1 MKVNLICDTD
11 GIVKGSY
18 IYSKKE
24 REKFMDKVADITEDE
39 EIQVV
44 NIDYGYRK
52 DIKCYYINFEYYWL
66 LEVDD
71 EEDVKQISAAFVQKE
86 VDKVVNWETRK
97 YESSSGT

>member
-1 MKVNLICDTD
+1 MNLTCETD
-11 GIVKGSY
+11 GIVKGAY
-18 IYSKKE
+18 LYSKKE
-24 REKFMDKVADITEDE
+24 HERFMDKVANLTEDD
-39 EIQVV
+39 EIQIV

-71 EEDVKQISAAFVQKE
+71 DEDIKQMKAAFVQKE

-97 YESSSGT
+97 YESFSGT

>member
-1 MKVNLICDTD
+1 MMNLTCETD

-24 REKFMDKVADITEDE
+24 REKFIDKVADITEDE

-71 EEDVKQISAAFVQKE
+71 EEDVKQMKAAFVQKE

-97 YESSSGT
+97 YESSSGA

>member
-1 MKVNLICDTD
+1 MMNLICETD
-11 GIVKGSY
+11 GIVKGAY
-18 IYSKKE
+18 LYSKKE
-24 REKFMDKVADITEDE
+24 HEKFMKKVALITEDE

-71 EEDVKQISAAFVQKE
+71 DEDEKQMKAAFVQKE

-97 YESSSGT
+97 YESSSGA

>member
-11 GIVKGSY
+11 GIVKGAY
-18 IYSKKE
+18 LYSKKE
-24 REKFMDKVADITEDE
+24 HEKFMDKVADITEDE

-97 YESSSGT
+97 YESSSGA

>member
-1 MKVNLICDTD
+1 MNLTCETD
-11 GIVKGSY
+11 GIVKGAY
-18 IYSKKE
+18 LYSKKE
-24 REKFMDKVADITEDE
+24 HEKFMDKVADLTEDDD
-39 EIQVV
+39 IQIV

-71 EEDVKQISAAFVQKE
+71 DEDVKQMKAAFVQKE

>member
-97 YESSSGT
+97 YESSSGA

>member
-1 MKVNLICDTD
+1 MMNLTCETD

-24 REKFMDKVADITEDE
+24 REKFIDKVADITEDE
-39 EIQVV
+39 DIQVV

-71 EEDVKQISAAFVQKE
+71 DEDVKQMKAAFVQKE

-97 YESSSGT
+97 YESSSGA

>member
-24 REKFMDKVADITEDE
+24 REKFIDKVADITEDE

-71 EEDVKQISAAFVQKE
+71 EDIKQMKAAFVHKE

>member
-71 EEDVKQISAAFVQKE
+71 EEDVKQIIAAFVQKE

-97 YESSSGT
+97 YESSSGA

>member
-1 MKVNLICDTD
+1 MTVNIVCDTD

-24 REKFMDKVADITEDE
+24 REKFMDKVAEITEDE
-39 EIQVV
+39 EIDVV

-52 DIKCYYINFEYYWL
+52 DIKCYYINFEYYWHY
-66 LEVDD
+66 EIDD
-71 EEDVKQISAAFVQKE
+71 DEDVKQIEAAVVQRE
-86 VDKVVNWETRK
+86 VDKIVNWETRK

>member
-1 MKVNLICDTD
+1 MNLICDTD

-24 REKFMDKVADITEDE
+24 REKFIDKVAEITEDE
-39 EIQVV
+39 YYTVI

-52 DIKCYYINFEYYWL
+52 DIKCYYINFEYYWNY
-66 LEVDD
+66 EVDD
-71 EEDVKQISAAFVQKE
+71 DEDIKQIDAAIIQRE
-86 VDKVVNWETRK
+86 VDKIINWETRK

>member
-1 MKVNLICDTD
+1 MNLLCDTD

-24 REKFMDKVADITEDE
+24 REKFIDKVADITEDE

-66 LEVDD
+66 FEVDD
-71 EEDVKQISAAFVQKE
+71 EEDVKQIIAAFVQKE

-97 YESSSGT
+97 YESSSGA

>member
-1 MKVNLICDTD
+1 MNLTCETD
-11 GIVKGSY
+11 GIVKGAY
-18 IYSKKE
+18 LYSKKE
-24 REKFMDKVADITEDE
+24 HEKFMDKVADLTEDD
-39 EIQVV
+39 EIQIV

-71 EEDVKQISAAFVQKE
+71 DEDIKQMKAAFVQKE

>member
-1 MKVNLICDTD
+1 MMNLTCETD
-11 GIVKGSY
+11 GIVKGAY
-18 IYSKKE
+18 LYSKKE
-24 REKFMDKVADITEDE
+24 HEMFMKKVALITEDE

-66 LEVDD
+66 FEVDD
-71 EEDVKQISAAFVQKE
+71 DEDEKQMKAAFVQKE
-86 VDKVVNWETRK
+86 VDKVVNWEMRK

>member
-1 MKVNLICDTD
+1 MNLLCDTD

-24 REKFMDKVADITEDE
+24 REKFIDKVADITEDE

-71 EEDVKQISAAFVQKE
+71 EEDVKQINAAFVQKE
-86 VDKVVNWETRK
+86 VDKVVNLETRK
-97 YESSSGT
+97 YESSSGA

>member
-1 MKVNLICDTD
+1 MMNLTCETD

-24 REKFMDKVADITEDE
+24 REKFIDKVADITEDE
-39 EIQVV
+39 DIQVV

-52 DIKCYYINFEYYWL
+52 DIKCYYIDFEYYWL

-71 EEDVKQISAAFVQKE
+71 EEDVKQMKAAFVQKE

>member
-1 MKVNLICDTD
+1 MNLICDTD

-24 REKFMDKVADITEDE
+24 REKFIDKVAEITEDE
-39 EIQVV
+39 YYTVI

-52 DIKCYYINFEYYWL
+52 DIKCYYINFEYYWNY
-66 LEVDD
+66 EVDD
-71 EEDVKQISAAFVQKE
+71 DEDVKQIDAAIIQRE
-86 VDKVVNWETRK
+86 VDKIINWETRK

>member
-11 GIVKGSY
+11 GLVKGSY

-44 NIDYGYRK
+44 NLDYGYRK

-97 YESSSGT
+97 YESSSST

>member
-1 MKVNLICDTD
+1 MMNLTCETD

-24 REKFMDKVADITEDE
+24 REKFIDKVADITEDE

-71 EEDVKQISAAFVQKE
+71 EDEKQMKAAFVQKE

-97 YESSSGT
+97 YESSSGA

>member
-1 MKVNLICDTD
+1 MNLICETD
-11 GIVKGSY
+11 GLVKGAY
-18 IYSKKE
+18 LYSKKE
-24 REKFMDKVADITEDE
+24 QFMAKVADITEDE
-39 EIQVV
+39 EMQVV

-97 YESSSGT
+97 YESSSGA

>member
-1 MKVNLICDTD
+1 MMNLTCETD
-11 GIVKGSY
+11 GTVKGAY
-18 IYSKKE
+18 LYSKKE
-24 REKFMDKVADITEDE
+24 HEKFMDKVADLTEDD
-39 EIQVV
+39 EIQIV

-71 EEDVKQISAAFVQKE
+71 DEDIKQMKAAFVQKE

>member
-1 MKVNLICDTD
+1 MNLTCETD
-11 GIVKGSY
+11 GIVKGAY
-18 IYSKKE
+18 LYSKKE
-24 REKFMDKVADITEDE
+24 HEKFMDKVADLTEDD
-39 EIQVV
+39 EIQIV

-71 EEDVKQISAAFVQKE
+71 DEDVKQMKAAFVQKE

-97 YESSSGT
+97 YESSSGA

>member
-11 GIVKGSY
+11 GLVKGSY

>member
-97 YESSSGT
+97 YESSSST

>member
-1 MKVNLICDTD
+1 MNLTCETD
-11 GIVKGSY
+11 GIVKGAY
-18 IYSKKE
+18 LFSKKE
-24 REKFMDKVADITEDE
+24 HEKFMDKVTDLTEDD
-39 EIQVV
+39 EIQIV

-71 EEDVKQISAAFVQKE
+71 DEDVKQMKAAFVQKE